1 MKIEVI
7 RAKYQ
12 DVEALRGLY
21 RQEAN
26 CQIVHD
32 SMLSR
37 GLADPYLILVDER
50 IAGYGAVLNKYDKD
64 RLAEFYTLPHQ
75 RGNALTMFRELLAV
89 SKATSMEAQTNIPW
103 MLTLLYDCAD
113 DIVDEKILFH
123 DAITT
128 NLVCPQ
134 ATFRQVVP
142 TDTASIFPHQHEPVG
157 EWVVE
162 SKSDGTIIATGGF
175 LCHYNPPYGD
185 IYMEVSEEA
194 RLQGIGSFLVQELK
208 RVCYEAGKKP
218 AARCDT
224 ANIASRRTLQK
235 AGLVPCGRLL
245 TGNIRSA

>member
-1 MKIEVI
+1 MKIEVQ
-7 RAKYQ
+7 RAEYR
-12 DVEALRGLY
+12 DVEAMRGLF

-37 GLADPYLILVDER
+37 GLADAYLILVDEQL
-50 IAGYGAVLNKYDKD
+50 AGYGAVLNKYDKD
-64 RLAEFYTLPHQ
+64 RLSEFYTLPQQ
-75 RGNALTMFRELLAV
+75 RGNVLPMFRELLAV
-89 SKATSMEAQTNIPW
+89 SRATSMEAQTNIPC
-103 MLTLLYDCAD
+103 MLTLLYDCAE

-123 DAITT
+123 DAFTS

-134 ATFRQVVP
+134 DTFRQAVP
-142 TDTASIFPHQHEPVG
+142 ADAASIFPHQHEPVG

-162 SKSDGTIIATGGF
+162 SQSDGAILATGGF

-185 IYMEVSEEA
+185 IYMEVSEAA

-224 ANIASRRTLQK
+224 ANIASRRTLQR
-235 AGLVPCGRLL
+235 AGLLPCGRFL
-245 TGNIRSA
+245 TGNIRSS